1 MMFENEYAKRVLKY
15 AVVFA
20 VLVLGV
26 AVATSYIS

>member
-1 MMFENEYAKRVLKY
+1 MNTEYGRKLLKY

-26 AVATSYIS
+26 AVVIGYIP